1 MYIFSHSGTLFPFI
15 GENKI
20 GLSMASTQFSGLE
33 IFQDKGKIMT
43 ASVNHDP
50 APYFYDYQNVAAL
63 VRRETTFLQNANNN
77 ICSKII
83 CIYNL
88 ST

>member
-15 GENKI
+15 DKNKI

-33 IFQDKGKIMT
+33 IFQDKGKITM

-63 VRRETTFLQNANNN
+63 RRETTYLQNANNN
-77 ICSKII
+77 INSKII